1 MSKNSEKSKGSF
13 LRTCTGCGEIKNKFE
28 MLRIVKLP
36 DGNVIFDKT
45 GKLSGRGAYVCND
58 AKCIEKALKTG
69 KLARTLKTNVP
80 EGILDG
86 YGKQ

>member
-1 MSKNSEKSKGSF
+1 MNKHSEKSKGSF

-45 GKLSGRGAYVCND
+45 GKLSGRGAYVCNN

-69 KLARTLKTNVP
+69 KLARTLKTNIP
-80 EGILDG
+80 EGILND

>member
-1 MSKNSEKSKGSF
+1 MNKINTKPKGSF
-13 LRTCTGCGEIKNKFE
+13 LRTCTGCGEIKNKFDL
-28 MLRIVKLP
+28 LRIVKLP
-36 DGNVIFDKT
+36 DGNVVFDKT

-80 EGILDG
+80 KGLFDD
-86 YGKQ
+86 YDKQ

>member
-1 MSKNSEKSKGSF
+1 
-13 LRTCTGCGEIKNKFE
+13 

-45 GKLSGRGAYVCND
+45 GKLSGRGAYVCNN

-69 KLARTLKTNVP
+69 KLARTLKTNIP
-80 EGILDG
+80 EGILND